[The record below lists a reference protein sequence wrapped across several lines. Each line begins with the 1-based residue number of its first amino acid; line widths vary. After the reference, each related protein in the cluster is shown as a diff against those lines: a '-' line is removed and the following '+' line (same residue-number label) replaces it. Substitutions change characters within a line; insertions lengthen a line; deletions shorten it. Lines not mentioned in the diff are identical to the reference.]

1 MVFLAGDWERYDV
14 KSPVMPNR
22 LLVRGA
28 RQLLTLRGSGTP
40 RRGAELG
47 DLSIIE
53 NGAMLVENGRVTAV
67 GPASRIENLT
77 AARRAEE
84 LHVRGRVVMPGFI
97 DSHTHLLY
105 AAPRL
110 DDFAMRIS
118 GRSYEEIA
126 AAGGGIAS
134 TVKKV
139 RRASQSTLRAQA
151 LRELWRMASCGTTTV
166 EAKSGYALDAAGE
179 LRCLRVL
186 ASLEGEPLEILP
198 TFLGAHAVPPEFEG
212 RADAY
217 IDYLIAEVMPA
228 VAAKKLARFADVY
241 CDRNAFSLP
250 QARRYLEAARR
261 FGFELRLHA
270 AQFADI
276 GAVALAVDLGARSV
290 DHLERIGPAVIPV
303 LARSNTVATLLPG
316 SVLFLGG
323 SHYAPARALIEAGA
337 AVALATDYNPGTS
350 PMWNMQMAV
359 ALACTQLRMTPAEA
373 ITAATVNAAHSLGI
387 ADRTGT
393 LEAGKQ
399 ADFVVMDVT
408 DYREIGYY
416 FGANLAVTTVKNGRI
431 LTPPDEVVI
440 NGKETG

>member
-1 MVFLAGDWERYDV
+1 
-14 KSPVMPNR
+14 MPER
-22 LLVRGA
+22 LLVRGV
-28 RQLLTLRGSGTP
+28 RQLVTLRGAAAP
-40 RRGAELG
+40 RRGAAMRE
-47 DLSIIE
+47 LSIIE
-53 NGAMLVENGRVTAV
+53 NAAMVIEDGRITAV
-67 GPASRIENLT
+67 GPASRIENL
-77 AARRAEE
+77 ASVRDAEE
-84 LHVRGRVVMPGFI
+84 IDVRGRVVLPGFI

-105 AAPRL
+105 GAPRL
-110 DDFAMRIS
+110 DDFEMRLA

-139 RRASQSTLRAQA
+139 RRASQASLRAQA
-151 LRELWRMASCGTTTV
+151 QRELWRMAACGTTTA
-166 EAKSGYALDAAGE
+166 EAKSGYSLDGAGE

-186 ASLEGEPLEILP
+186 NGLDGDPISVVP
-198 TFLGAHAVPPEFEG
+198 TFLGAHAVPEEFEG

-217 IDYLIAEVMPA
+217 IDYLIAEVIPA
-228 VAAKKLARFADVY
+228 VAARKLARFADVY

-261 FGFELRLHA
+261 WGLGLRVHA

-276 GAVALAVDLGARSV
+276 GAVSLAVELGASSV
-290 DHLERIGPAVIPV
+290 DHLERIDPAAIPA

-316 SVLFLGG
+316 AALFLGQTQQ
-323 SHYAPARALIEAGA
+323 APARALIEAGA

-350 PMWNMQMAV
+350 PVWNMQMAV

-373 ITAATVNAAHSLGI
+373 ITAATVNAAHALGI

-399 ADFVVMDVT
+399 ADFVVLDVA

-416 FGANLAVTTVKNGRI
+416 FGANLAVMTVKNGRH
-431 LTPPDEVVI
+431 LMPPEEDSI
-440 NGKETG
+440 HGKETG